1 MDEVVDG
8 LLKAN
13 PFLANKPQQPIGGGT
28 NPSGDQQVDK
38 QRGGTVPNCSKMG
51 YGTKALNRRLTRASF
66 YFSQK
71 QGGIS
76 HGINSPRRNAIST
89 DTL

>member
-28 NPSGDQQVDK
+28 NPSGDSAQVDTK
-38 QRGGTVPNCSKMG
+38 DMNLFQLLKMG
-51 YGTKALNRRLTRASF
+51 YGTKA
-66 YFSQK
+66 
-71 QGGIS
+71 
-76 HGINSPRRNAIST
+76 
-89 DTL
+89 